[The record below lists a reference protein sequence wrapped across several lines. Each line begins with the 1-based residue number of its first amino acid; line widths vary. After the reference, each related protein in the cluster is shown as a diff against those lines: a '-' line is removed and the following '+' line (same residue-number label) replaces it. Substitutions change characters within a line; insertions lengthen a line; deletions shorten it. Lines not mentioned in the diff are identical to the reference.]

1 MSYNV
6 RMSPVASPTQRS
18 SEHHGLVIIEGI
30 TGSLKSTTMRF
41 VAKAL
46 EEAGRPALGVH
57 ERADPHPVR
66 ATDELQYWFEP
77 WRESTAEQLAS
88 RAISRWRSF
97 AEAVRPGTSVPVL
110 DGQLFHGDLTNL
122 FLMEA
127 SFDELAAYC
136 ESLAQLIRPLHP
148 LVVCLR
154 QENVERAVRTI
165 SAERGGSLGAL
176 PGRLEVEG
184 AVRDAPEFGR
194 CRGAHHAVPRLS
206 THHGR
211 AVRPAD
217 AGKDGHRELG
227 ARLGEVQP
235 ASLRTA
241 RLGRCTKRQ
250 LKCMFKG
257 RIRPTEDF
265 RRGPL
270 ILLCRGFSH

>member
-1 MSYNV
+1 M
-6 RMSPVASPTQRS
+6 
-18 SEHHGLVIIEGI
+18 
-30 TGSLKSTTMRF
+30 GSGKSTTMKF
-41 VAKAL
+41 VAKAI

-66 ATDELQYWFEP
+66 ATDELQHWFEP

-110 DGQLFHGDLTNL
+110 DGQLFHCDLKNL

-148 LVVCLR
+148 RRLPAAG
-154 QENVERAVRTI
+154 ERGTRCAHHFRR
-165 SAERGGSLGAL
+165 AGGSLGAL

-194 CRGAHHAVPRLS
+194 SRGAHHAVPRLS

-227 ARLGEVQP
+227 ARLGAVQP
-235 ASLRTA
+235 VSLRTA